1 MILNNI
7 VEALSASRYNN
18 KVILI
23 MISVVIIVLT
33 VDISLIKISDL
44 NTRVSPSSSMIS
56 VFIVMLS
63 TYVTA
68 QYIIMEFIKRKSNR
82 TDAKNTPHFNTMHK
96 IVTIVQYFQIA
107 ILAFVVLQIV
117 VMSYYNV
124 AMIIAATAISYTLAV
139 ALLGLLAK
147 RFFSWFK
154 SYKNF
159 VVLLYGLTS
168 AILAINAGFTLIF
181 VNYVLLSKPTVV
193 VQSYMSSNPPFFVSG
208 SITDKLNYAYVISSI
223 LSFMI
228 TWVATAMLLRHYSP
242 RLGIVKYW
250 IILSIP
256 LVYFLSQFLSLFLN
270 LFASLLKSDPVFFG
284 IIFTLIFTL
293 SRPAGGMLFGL
304 AFWAIARNIHHN
316 DAVRDYLT
324 ISAYGFVLLFISNQA
339 IVLVDAPYPPF
350 GLATISFM
358 GLSAYLILVGISSSA
373 ISIAEDSKLRQSIR
387 KFAIDESKLLDSI
400 GSAQME
406 QQIEKKVIK
415 MTKEH
420 QDSMTEETGIQS
432 SLTEDDM
439 KQYLEMVL
447 KEVKTKREEG

>member
-1 MILNNI
+1 MDN
-7 VEALSASRYNN
+7 
-18 KVILI
+18 
-23 MISVVIIVLT
+23 
-33 VDISLIKISDL
+33 
-44 NTRVSPSSSMIS
+44 
-56 VFIVMLS
+56 
-63 TYVTA
+63 
-68 QYIIMEFIKRKSNR
+68 
-82 TDAKNTPHFNTMHK
+82 
-96 IVTIVQYFQIA
+96 
-107 ILAFVVLQIV
+107 
-117 VMSYYNV
+117 
-124 AMIIAATAISYTLAV
+124 
-139 ALLGLLAK
+139 
-147 RFFSWFK
+147 
-154 SYKNF
+154 
-159 VVLLYGLTS
+159 
-168 AILAINAGFTLIF
+168 
-181 VNYVLLSKPTVV
+181 
-193 VQSYMSSNPPFFVSG
+193 
-208 SITDKLNYAYVISSI
+208 LNYGYVISSI

-228 TWVATAMLLRHYSP
+228 TWAATAMLLRHYSP

-256 LVYFLSQFLSLFLN
+256 LIYFLSQFLSLFLN
-270 LFASLLKSDPVFFG
+270 LFASLLKSDPIFFG
-284 IIFTLIFTL
+284 IIFTLIFTV
-293 SRPAGGMLFGL
+293 SKPAGGVLFGL
-304 AFWAIARNIHHN
+304 AFWAIARNIHHKG
-316 DAVRDYLT
+316 AVRDYLT

-406 QQIEKKVIK
+406 QQIEKKVIT

-447 KEVKTKREEG
+447 KEVKNKREDG

>member
-1 MILNNI
+1 
-7 VEALSASRYNN
+7 
-18 KVILI
+18 
-23 MISVVIIVLT
+23 
-33 VDISLIKISDL
+33 
-44 NTRVSPSSSMIS
+44 
-56 VFIVMLS
+56 
-63 TYVTA
+63 
-68 QYIIMEFIKRKSNR
+68 
-82 TDAKNTPHFNTMHK
+82 
-96 IVTIVQYFQIA
+96 
-107 ILAFVVLQIV
+107 
-117 VMSYYNV
+117 
-124 AMIIAATAISYTLAV
+124 
-139 ALLGLLAK
+139 
-147 RFFSWFK
+147 
-154 SYKNF
+154 
-159 VVLLYGLTS
+159 LTS
-168 AILAINAGFTLIF
+168 AILAINAGFTLLF
-181 VNYVLLSKPTVV
+181 VNYVLLSKPAVV

-208 SITDKLNYAYVISSI
+208 SIMDNLNYGYVISSI

-228 TWVATAMLLRHYSP
+228 TWAATAMLLRHYSP

-256 LVYFLSQFLSLFLN
+256 LIYFLSQFLSLFLN
-270 LFASLLKSDPVFFG
+270 LFASLLKSDPIFFG
-284 IIFTLIFTL
+284 IIFTLIFTV
-293 SRPAGGMLFGL
+293 SKPAGGVLFGL
-304 AFWAIARNIHHN
+304 AFWAIARNIHHKG
-316 DAVRDYLT
+316 AVRDYLT

-406 QQIEKKVIK
+406 QQIEKKVIT

-447 KEVKTKREEG
+447 KEVKNKREDG